1 MNKQWRNICC
11 AVAASTLLVVP
22 GGIAGDEA
30 ASLLKQME
38 KKYDGIKDAAVKF
51 TQHVSYGVTKAEQ
64 SFSGKLRM
72 KKGNKYR
79 VELEDQV
86 IVTDGTSV
94 WSFTKSNHQVVID
107 RYKEDPR
114 SFSPDKVLVN
124 VPQRYSATILGKEKV
139 QGTETTILKLIPI
152 DPKSHM
158 QWMKIWVDD
167 DRMMKQIQILEIS
180 DNVTTY
186 SIEAMTVNAGIADSE
201 FKFTAPNDV
210 EVIDLR

>member
-1 MNKQWRNICC
+1 MNAHWRNIGFGIVASALL
-11 AVAASTLLVVP
+11 AVS
-22 GGIAGDEA
+22 GGTAGDDA

-64 SFSGKLRM
+64 SFSGRLRM

-107 RYKEDPR
+107 KYKEDPR

-124 VPQRYSATILGKEKV
+124 VPQRYTATILGKEKV
-139 QGTETTILKLIPI
+139 QGNETTILKLIPI
-152 DPKSHM
+152 DPKSNL
-158 QWMKIWVDD
+158 QWMKIWVDN
-167 DRMMKQIQILEIS
+167 DRMMKQIQILDIS

-186 SIEAMTVNAGIADSE
+186 SIESITVNAGVADSE
-201 FKFTAPNDV
+201 FTFTAPNDV